1 MGVLHCDLNEFSDAL
16 LFYIF
21 EEIVPE
27 RDELDELIVE
37 FHFLSI
43 WSVHHESLHLEV
55 VVVFQDFP
63 AVDVEELVISVF
75 SEIGF
80 QLDIQVAQPSWK
92 GQSAD
97 IGFLDD
103 IFVYFGKLATTE
115 ELTRMRA
122 TLWGSLPAVTSS

>member
-27 RDELDELIVE
+27 RDELDELVVE